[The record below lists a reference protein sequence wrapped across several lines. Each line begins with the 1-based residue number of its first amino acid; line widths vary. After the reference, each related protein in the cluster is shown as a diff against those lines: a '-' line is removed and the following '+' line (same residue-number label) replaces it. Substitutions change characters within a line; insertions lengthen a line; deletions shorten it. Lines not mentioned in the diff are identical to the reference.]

1 MADALIPCAPSDLAA
16 ALEASGFVGSWMHDL
31 WEGQLTLAAPFA
43 RLLGIDPERAAEGVP
58 VAIFLERMHP
68 DDRARIENHLYVA
81 GESGG
86 PFEAEFRTSH
96 ARHGVRS
103 LLMRGRI
110 EQDASGRAVRACGIA
125 IDLTEDRA
133 ANLQQAERLVNRMAE
148 HAIAIRGLVAGLN
161 RPALAK
167 LVDGLMIE
175 IGFELARH
183 LRGGQDLRQH

>member
-1 MADALIPCAPSDLAA
+1 
-16 ALEASGFVGSWMHDL
+16 
-31 WEGQLTLAAPFA
+31 
-43 RLLGIDPERAAEGVP
+43 
-58 VAIFLERMHP
+58 
-68 DDRARIENHLYVA
+68 
-81 GESGG
+81 
-86 PFEAEFRTSH
+86 
-96 ARHGVRS
+96 VRS

-148 HAIAIRGLVAGLN
+148 HAIAIRGLVDGLN

-183 LRGGQDLRQH
+183 LRQH